1 MSRQDAASDAAS
13 SVGGASDAGSE
24 AGKSDAG
31 SHGGDQAADIL
42 KESKFSLKAAIFGV
56 VYSLKKLQLDR
67 DFRLGIPTLFL
78 EFLQWLILIFGPEW
92 DWDVNWSNSFWRFYS
107 RWQLQRAIAERSH
120 IVFLVVFYLMVAVIF
135 FILCVCLYIYSLTR
149 SRKQPRWQWPLTAFR
164 ILVFLVF
171 TTFQTSFLLLF
182 TVTWTCPIIGKR
194 VNKQLSYFPG
204 VYCLKGANLI
214 HAAVGIAMSLLFALI
229 SLVLAI
235 ADGSDLN
242 PHSKAYYASPCGKW
256 TFRRA
261 FIKSALPIVAA
272 ALPNYI
278 HLRAWLYL
286 ALLLYNY
293 WIQMRHVPYYHTWI
307 NCVFAFSSCTYAWG
321 ALLLVI
327 ATYVRA
333 HWDIFTI
340 VFYCGVVPNLISVF
354 LIGSRLKTVRYFA
367 QKMSHWTADLTP
379 SEQHHFRDQY
389 EAELCA
395 RVSRKTTLDEAFL
408 IRVPHPQAISL
419 ADTIIKA
426 GIHQYPESVF
436 LLIVQTGLRIYLKN
450 DKPGA
455 ALAKAKLM
463 APSMTEQYQIFKL
476 DQMELERMAL
486 EDNDNMDMASYAE
499 FQRQF
504 KGLKEAHRQVLL
516 AIRAFWQVLTQHNIK
531 YLTLVSHFKK
541 VEQSQ
546 TLAERG
552 YRQGLLMYP
561 RSPALLRSYAQFM
574 QDIKLNPHASMRYYV
589 EADKLEAQQTES
601 RKETMLTKID
611 GSAMDAE
618 TVQMLSIIDEEKDAN
633 IIINSEGI
641 IQFAN
646 KGVTTVFGWNKADVE
661 GKNISMLMPPP
672 YSQMHNGILRA
683 YNESGTSN
691 IINRTRE
698 LQGLHMDRYSFPIK
712 LAVTKVA
719 QTGSEGFMGV
729 IKPIADD
736 ANIAMVYV
744 TPAGI
749 IVSVG
754 RGFNNLFGH
763 ETAEHIG
770 RPLRSICKDPEEF
783 NKLLSGAVASTT
795 SSGLTRAASGVEG
808 QDVGNLT
815 IAHKFGDEIT
825 VRVKIMKAG
834 VGAAKTI
841 MMTMIPMDYHTCFIA
856 ISPHAKI
863 LYANESMASL
873 LGRKVTEISGK
884 MSLPQLMT
892 IPCQQLHQ
900 NFFKGRDTSKV
911 AGLSCRSGRVVLAGD
926 RNYNPV
932 PITMILREHED
943 DIRGKVWTARIAAA
957 TPEQQVAWHT
967 MHVIID
973 SFGIISK
980 ARSDPA
986 LFGVKTEELMGQ
998 SVAFCIDLFR
1008 AMIETGGNMAENIKN
1023 FLAEAKT
1030 SRQQVWRVG
1039 ICPKGRR
1046 TVPGLMKVQFLEDD
1060 KFGLLIFHAE
1070 NLDGVLELDTGCVI
1084 KAARETAALMFGV
1097 PVSEMLGKNLSDFLP
1112 HACPSRNAEDML
1124 IVGDATANA
1133 GTKRGGL
1140 GGNKKVVGKLMPL
1153 EAKHADGSTL
1163 AMIGQAAKHPEKARV
1178 LVRLRLFKPVS
1189 PKERTAA
1196 MAASMSREAK
1206 LLPTVLPIEA
1216 TPTGVPSTP
1225 GRPLIDFSK
1234 ELPPPAALA
1243 VPAGGHGGP
1252 GSIQPQSIKL
1262 ALEAS
1267 DMMLANKE
1275 RDANK
1280 ALTPRMSR
1288 STKEELAAFTDPNNS
1303 KARLGATVSRPGPDN
1318 LPALAQ
1324 ESATLA
1330 EVIPSSAK
1338 AFEQV
1343 APPVQPIAAGTPYEV
1358 PIAKSGSLGGSE
1370 LDAELESHHG
1380 SQTGSGAVS
1389 EHEGDEIDE
1398 DEAAAAADFTPMTEE
1413 KRVFVNEWIAK
1424 LGNETFDDENQVED
1438 TGLDQEA
1445 NDAAA
1450 RVAGVGGDREDRG
1463 LLAAAAEDDEAE
1475 GGAVNNLD
1483 SASAA
1488 GDSPEAGDITGG
1500 ADFARA
1506 KRFKKLTARLSSAQA
1521 KSKMARLRSQTMYV
1535 LLFLMVIHIGA
1546 FAATRVLIAEQK
1558 TNIEAVT
1565 SAGNSVRSVINL
1577 ATQAREM
1584 QVSGYSYSGNG
1595 STSPI
1600 TIRSQAAIAVTMNA
1614 LIAEISQAQ
1623 NTLYLGIGK
1632 TTGSPKAEL
1641 EALFNTANLNTTI
1654 YQDTNPVTYTYV
1666 EQGLWDA
1673 GNTFIASARAVTD
1686 LPDTYR
1692 YNFSLMP
1699 QWNYLLDNVYPVG
1712 SGLVD
1717 AMDLQ
1722 VRCHAQLECRL
1733 YTCSHSLCDIV
1744 LALIN
1749 ILSPKNLPHANLCSL
1764 LDGLINRQLAC
1775 LPIKLGMLVS
1785 PKLLTLGWLLQTAAA
1800 QDSAKTVLLADIIL
1814 LVVEGGVLIPVAFVY
1829 MYWVIRTITI
1839 ERVNLYSIFL
1849 RVPRPTVV
1857 AISKAEIRLVGED
1870 GFDDDDEPAANAEQK
1885 EDEEGKWATTKGMQ
1899 YSARGR
1905 KLDYSRSAI
1914 LWMVLPLI
1922 AWMALIILTYGLSYM
1937 LLSEALPRL
1946 SDVNGNSRVQAYTY
1960 GAKFYATE
1968 MAFANDSVTLA
1979 NSRVGLNGTA
1989 TELRTWHE
1997 TVLYSSSTS
2006 PPTSSE
2012 LHYRPSTLQ
2021 PAYRASPAVET
2032 VYYSDGCLRLPAST
2046 CLNSSN
2052 IWYPP
2057 TNHGLNLLT
2066 YYYLDRTTLMVDDDD
2081 EDIGTT
2087 NTRFQFIWGVTDSD
2101 MSAAQSRIQDLFQSF
2116 VFQPLSQEQVLQ
2128 IVVFVV
2134 MFAGALG
2141 FFIWNIK
2148 PFLAQFSQ
2156 ERKRTAQLLSQLPAD
2171 IDIAM
2176 LLQPES
2182 ATIAASIKKG
2192 KKGIA
2197 PAGSSVMLSS
2207 LRG

>member
-42 KESKFSLKAAIFGV
+42 KESKFSLKGAIFGV
-56 VYSLKKLQLDR
+56 VYSLKQLQLDR

-92 DWDVNWSNSFWRFYS
+92 DWDVNWSNSFWRFYT

-120 IVFLVVFYLMVAVIF
+120 IVFLVVFYLMVAVVF

-229 SLVLAI
+229 SLVLAV

-261 FIKSALPIVAA
+261 FIKSALPILAA

-333 HWDIFTI
+333 HWNIFTI
-340 VFYCGVVPNLISVF
+340 VLYCVVVPNLISMF

-367 QKMSHWTADLTP
+367 HKMSNWTADLKL

-395 RVSRKTTLDEAFL
+395 RVSRKTTLDEDL
-408 IRVPHPQAISL
+408 LVRVPHPQAISL

-436 LLIVQTGLRIYLKN
+436 LLIVQTGLRVYLKK

-455 ALAKAKLM
+455 ALAKAQLM

-504 KGLKEAHRQVLL
+504 KGLKEAHRQVLF
-516 AIRAFWQVLTQHNIK
+516 AIRAFWQVLTRHDIQ

-574 QDIKLNPHASMRYYV
+574 QDIKLNPHASMQYYV

-633 IIINSEGI
+633 IVINSEGI

-646 KGVTTVFGWNKADVE
+646 KGVTTVFGWNKAEIE

-683 YNESGTSN
+683 HNESGNSN

-729 IKPIADD
+729 IKPITDD

-770 RPLRSICKDPEEF
+770 KPLRSICKDPEEF

-795 SSGLTRAASGVEG
+795 SSGLARAASGVEG

-841 MMTMIPMDYHTCFIA
+841 MMTMIPVDYHTCFIA

-873 LGRKVTEISGK
+873 LGRKVSEISGK

-1008 AMIETGGNMAENIKN
+1008 AMIETGANMAENIRN

-1046 TVPGLMKVQFLEDD
+1046 TVPGLMKVQFLEDG

-1124 IVGDATANA
+1124 IVGDATAKG

-1140 GGNKKVVGKLMPL
+1140 GGKKKVVGKLMPL

-1189 PKERTAA
+1189 PKERTAS

-1280 ALTPRMSR
+1280 ALTPRTSR
-1288 STKEELAAFTDPNNS
+1288 STKEELAAFTDPDNS
-1303 KARLGATVSRPGPDN
+1303 KARLGATVSRPDPDN

-1330 EVIPSSAK
+1330 EAIPSSAK
-1338 AFEQV
+1338 AFEQI

-1358 PIAKSGSLGGSE
+1358 PTAKSGSLGGSE
-1370 LDAELESHHG
+1370 LDAELESYHG

-1521 KSKMARLRSQTMYV
+1521 KTKMARLRSQTMYV

-1546 FAATRVLIAEQK
+1546 FAATRILIAEQK
-1558 TNIEAVT
+1558 THIEAVT
-1565 SAGNSVRSVINL
+1565 IAGNSIRSTTSL

-1584 QVSGYSYSGNG
+1584 QVSGYSYGGNG

-1600 TIRSQAAIAVTMNA
+1600 AIRTQTLIATTMNA
-1614 LIAEISQAQ
+1614 LIADVSSAQ
-1623 NTLYLGIGK
+1623 STLYLGIGK
-1632 TTGSPKAEL
+1632 TTGSTKAKL

-1654 YQDTNPVTYTYV
+1654 YQATNPVTYTYV

-1692 YNFSLMP
+1692 YNFSSMP
-1699 QWNYLLDNVYPVG
+1699 QWNYLLDNVDPIVP
-1712 SGLVD
+1712 GLEV

-1722 VRCHAQLECRL
+1722 
-1733 YTCSHSLCDIV
+1733 TS
-1744 LALIN
+1744 
-1749 ILSPKNLPHANLCSL
+1749 
-1764 LDGLINRQLAC
+1764 
-1775 LPIKLGMLVS
+1775 
-1785 PKLLTLGWLLQTAAA
+1785 AA
-1800 QDSAKTVLLADIIL
+1800 QESGKMVLLAYIIL
-1814 LVVEGGVLIPVAFVY
+1814 LVVEGGVLVPLAFMY

-1839 ERVNLYSIFL
+1839 ERVSLYSIFL

-1857 AISKAEIRLVGED
+1857 AISKTEVRLVGED
-1870 GFDDDDEPAANAEQK
+1870 GFDDDDEPAANADQK
-1885 EDEEGKWATTKGMQ
+1885 EEEEGKWATTKGMQ

-1905 KLDYSRSAI
+1905 KLEYSRSAI
-1914 LWMVLPLI
+1914 VWMVLPLI
-1922 AWMALIILTYGLSYM
+1922 AWMALIILTYGLSYL
-1937 LLSEALPRL
+1937 LLSKSFPRL
-1946 SDVNGNSRVQAYTY
+1946 NDVNGNSRVQAYTY

-1968 MAFANDSVTLA
+1968 MAFASDSVTLA
-1979 NSRVGLNGTA
+1979 HSRMGLNTTA
-1989 TELRTWHE
+1989 AHLRTWHE
-1997 TVLYSSSTS
+1997 TVLYASSTTA
-2006 PPTSSE
+2006 PTSSE
-2012 LHYRPSTLQ
+2012 LTYVPSILE
-2021 PAYRASPAVET
+2021 PAYRASTAVET
-2032 VYYSDGCLRLPAST
+2032 IYYSDGCLRSPASS
-2046 CLNSSN
+2046 CLNSSD

-2087 NTRFQFIWGVTDSD
+2087 NTRFQLIWGVTDSD
-2101 MSAAQSRIQDLFQSF
+2101 MSAAQSRIQDLFQNF
-2116 VFQPLSQEQVLQ
+2116 VFQPLSQEQELQ

-2134 MFAGALG
+2134 MFVGALG

-2182 ATIAASIKKG
+2182 AIVAAGVMKG

-2197 PAGSSVMLSS
+2197 PAGSSASAFKSV
-2207 LRG
+2207 RVD